1 MFSGLY
7 DMIKVPTLQVPFFS
21 QVPIKTMQG
30 HFALGLLR
38 PVTLNA
44 VCFKKW
50 FDVRFKTGFP

>member
-1 MFSGLY
+1 
-7 DMIKVPTLQVPFFS
+7 MIKVPTLQVPFFS